1 MSQRNPFLDAVR
13 LWTTTEPYAKYPSE
27 RIGWQL
33 VPAYEHGKL
42 RVYYRDG
49 MPVGFVTWAWLTRR
63 EFETRDYSGR
73 VVFARDAGEVLYIP
87 NMIAPHGR
95 SDVFCIARDI
105 RRHLSELYPGA
116 TVAVSRRRDRVGSYA
131 RRD

>member
-1 MSQRNPFLDAVR
+1 MSPRNPFLDAVR
-13 LWTTTEPYAKYPSE
+13 LWATTEPYAKYPSE

-49 MPVGFVTWAWLTRR
+49 MPVGFVTWAWLTRQ

-95 SDVFCIARDI
+95 SDVFCIARDLQ
-105 RRHLSELYPGA
+105 RYLSELYPEG
-116 TVAVSRRRDRVGSYA
+116 TCAVGRRRDRIGRYA
-131 RRD
+131 RRN